1 MSHKQYEVT
10 MKASE
15 PSTVNLRAMEP
26 CDIDAIYRWEND
38 PSVWGVSMSHQP
50 FSRYA
55 LSRFID
61 ENSGSDIYASRQLRL
76 MADSG
81 GTTVGCIDLYDFDP
95 YHRRAGVGLLVDSR
109 MRRQGFG
116 MAMLKALETFA
127 VDHLEMHQLHCVVA
141 ADNEASIALFT
152 KVGYA
157 QCGVLHDWVA
167 SAGKWLD
174 ALSFQRIL

>member
-109 MRRQGFG
+109 MRCCRRQRGEHCSFHQGRICTVRRFARLGGFG
-116 MAMLKALETFA
+116 R
-127 VDHLEMHQLHCVVA
+127 QVVGCFVVSK
-141 ADNEASIALFT
+141 NSIANDKKT
-152 KVGYA
+152 N
-157 QCGVLHDWVA
+157 QD
-167 SAGKWLD
+167 SE
-174 ALSFQRIL
+174 